1 MKVELAR
8 PDAAGRPL
16 AKGGW
21 NQRAFVATGAL
32 LSGLALPVTGLVDH
46 LAGGAGGAAS
56 AAAWSIVHTALGILF
71 TAFCVWH
78 AVLNRRALARHLRA
92 RAPAG
97 ALPVAE
103 VLVALALVGGI
114 LALTIT
120 HALVDP

>member
-1 MKVELAR
+1 VKLEPAR

-56 AAAWSIVHTALGILF
+56 PAGWSIVHTALGILF
-71 TAFCVWH
+71 AAFCIWH
-78 AVLNRRALARHLRA
+78 AVLNRRALARYLRA
-92 RAPAG
+92 RMPAG
-97 ALPVAE
+97 VLPVAE
-103 VLVALALVGGI
+103 VLAALALVGGV
-114 LALTIT
+114 LAFTVT
-120 HALVDP
+120 HALVGP